1 MSQTGF
7 PNGGI
12 LPDDTETHTYSNL
25 ILTEGEIQSI
35 GDEIRKYV
43 FEPGVVDP
51 TVQITLS
58 NQAEGIVTAVLGL
71 AQYYHQQIS
80 YQGVDGYGS
89 VNNPVSPVM
98 SESTNTIF
106 AQSLGSDPDPQSLYN
121 SYQNRATGPRELVGV
136 QNFFFN
142 LGLGPEAFSW
152 DANGNLNIND
162 TYVFTGLNDFGVS
175 PPESLKAR
183 ASSGDVGAILQTIP
197 YVIGGMV
204 GVVLGGVIFGGQA
217 VIRSTADGIIGIIA
231 NVFFNGL
238 RPNADPTQ
246 GFDWSLWRDE
256 NGNPYTD
263 NQLGSIEPMAIR
275 KRFTPQELYDSN
287 PELFW
292 NAVKRGLIPF
302 EALLNMPDFI
312 CNSIEVGTGP
322 TFFLPNYGS
331 VSGNVGSNWTY
342 GGGGNYPRPFTSF
355 SQRIVEA
362 TYSLGPFAKFGPI
375 SGRVVVL
382 GTVCN
387 VGSNYSAQVGFIR
400 QDWSGA
406 DIGNSQYTA
415 NNELFK
421 NDWWNQAVKTKHNL
435 RYGHLPGHPILP
447 IEVAT
452 ASYTTGAPE
461 KYDPDLPA
469 PEDYTLLLGT
479 VLAVAALGAII

>member
-1 MSQTGF
+1 
-7 PNGGI
+7 
-12 LPDDTETHTYSNL
+12 
-25 ILTEGEIQSI
+25 
-35 GDEIRKYV
+35 
-43 FEPGVVDP
+43 
-51 TVQITLS
+51 
-58 NQAEGIVTAVLGL
+58 
-71 AQYYHQQIS
+71 
-80 YQGVDGYGS
+80 
-89 VNNPVSPVM
+89 
-98 SESTNTIF
+98 
-106 AQSLGSDPDPQSLYN
+106 
-121 SYQNRATGPRELVGV
+121 
-136 QNFFFN
+136 
-142 LGLGPEAFSW
+142 
-152 DANGNLNIND
+152 
-162 TYVFTGLNDFGVS
+162 
-175 PPESLKAR
+175 
-183 ASSGDVGAILQTIP
+183 
-197 YVIGGMV
+197 
-204 GVVLGGVIFGGQA
+204 
-217 VIRSTADGIIGIIA
+217 
-231 NVFFNGL
+231 
-238 RPNADPTQ
+238 
-246 GFDWSLWRDE
+246 
-256 NGNPYTD
+256 
-263 NQLGSIEPMAIR
+263 MAIR